1 MIVMKLETARINYC
15 DIVAAIGVVVG
26 TRVGGLNSLAEFLY
40 LKTGFMVRAPSSQL
54 EKRGA

>member
-26 TRVGGLNSLAEFLY
+26 TRVGGLRSLAEFLSVY
-40 LKTGFMVRAPSSQL
+40 FRSMPDVSR
-54 EKRGA
+54 

>member
-1 MIVMKLETARINYC
+1 MIVMRLETARINYYC

-40 LKTGFMVRAPSSQL
+40 LKTGFMVRAPSS
-54 EKRGA
+54 